1 MRIQSEDDLHFIRLT
16 LQEVNVLY
24 YPSVR
29 VQIEASAHG
38 FSASMDSVWWSI
50 DDMHVFLTDLVRLEQ
65 QRAGTA
71 VLVSMSPSEAILSFQ
86 SVDRV
91 GHMIAKIDL
100 TRSVFISSGA
110 QSIDQHLSV
119 AFDIDVSLLPTLI
132 RSFEQ
137 LIPLFRGAHP
147 FEKDIGD
154 SALRA

>member
-1 MRIQSEDDLHFIRLT
+1 MRIQSEDNLYFIQLT
-16 LQEVNVLY
+16 LQEVNMLY
-24 YPSVR
+24 YPGVC

-38 FSASMDSVWWSI
+38 FSASMHSVWWSI

-100 TRSVFISSGA
+100 TRSVLLSTAA
-110 QSIDQHLSV
+110 QCIDHHLSV
-119 AFDIDVSLLPTLI
+119 AFDIDVSLLPKLV

-137 LIPLFRGAHP
+137 LIP
-147 FEKDIGD
+147 KDED
-154 SALRA
+154 EQQAVCT